1 MRALAAAAAEF
12 FQRAPG
18 GRKLAESEVLVIAK
32 PTSRSSA
39 QQAVLRCP
47 GRFNISRAPGCGF
60 APDAAGRPNA
70 TRERSANRHHS
81 IQFGA
86 AASNGAETDAELHKQ
101 AFTGRKWLGV
111 RAAS

>member
-1 MRALAAAAAEF
+1 MRAAAVEF
-12 FQRAPG
+12 FKRAPG
-18 GRKLAESEVLVIAK
+18 GRKLGAEAESEVLVIAK

-47 GRFNISRAPGCGF
+47 GRFNISRAVLRLP
-60 APDAAGRPNA
+60 AAA

-86 AASNGAETDAELHKQ
+86 AAS
-101 AFTGRKWLGV
+101 
-111 RAAS
+111 